1 MLVIILIVVQII
13 IYGNS
18 VGLAIG
24 IGSIYLLLQLY
35 GTKKKNRI
43 DAHACSWAP
52 GLSYS
57 SAMMSH
63 LYSLVLKLSHT
74 THVSKINILL
84 LHPYTGLGLATPTP
98 YT

>member
-13 IYGNS
+13 IYCNS
-18 VGLAIG
+18 VGLAIR

-35 GTKKKNRI
+35 DKKNKI

-57 SAMMSH
+57 SAMIGRPH
-63 LYSLVLKLSHT
+63 SLVLQLSHT
-74 THVSKINILL
+74 TQFSK
-84 LHPYTGLGLATPTP
+84 
-98 YT
+98 